1 MTDCLCCVPKPNFSS
16 LYIVACI
23 GPHSLSTCQATI
35 DAALRDDFDTP
46 AVLRALQLLVST
58 CHLHF
63 RASSVAINV
72 ELIAS
77 IAHFIARTLDLFGL
91 SSFSKYCSLSP
102 LTHQRLSSHT
112 AAHASPQSE
121 IDVAR
126 LVQELV
132 QFRSF
137 VRASAIQLGKTD
149 AATTRKTLLD
159 ACDSLRDGSLVD
171 LGVWLKDGKDGVAEF
186 QILGA
191 DGAKERQKLLL
202 ASSKSPKM
210 PKSK

>member
-1 MTDCLCCVPKPNFSS
+1 M
-16 LYIVACI
+16 
-23 GPHSLSTCQATI
+23 
-35 DAALRDDFDTP
+35 RDDFDTP
-46 AVLRALQLLVST
+46 AVFRALQHLVSA

-63 RASSVAINV
+63 RASSLAINV

-77 IAHFIARTLDLFGL
+77 IVHFIARTLDLFGL
-91 SSFSKYCSLSP
+91 ASFSKYCALSP
-102 LTHQRLSSHT
+102 LTHQQLPSHT
-112 AAHASPQSE
+112 AARALPQSE

-132 QFRSF
+132 QFRSL
-137 VRASAIQLGKTD
+137 VRASAIQLGKAD
-149 AATTRKTLLD
+149 SATTRKTLLD

-191 DGAKERQKLLL
+191 DGAKERQRLLI
-202 ASSKSPKM
+202 ASSKHSKVPK
-210 PKSK
+210 